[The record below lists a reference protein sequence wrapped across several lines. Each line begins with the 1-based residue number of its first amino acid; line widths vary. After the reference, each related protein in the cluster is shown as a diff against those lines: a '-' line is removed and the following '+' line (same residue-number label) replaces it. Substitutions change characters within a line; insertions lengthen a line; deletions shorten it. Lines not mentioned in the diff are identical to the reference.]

1 VHPPPKEGKDSMT
14 AAIHPA
20 NIGDGQVVK
29 LVAIVVTHNRLGQ
42 LKKTLA
48 ALLATPQQHLDAVV
62 VFNNASTDGT
72 ESWLQTLQDPRVLTE
87 TAAENIGGAGG
98 FEAAMR
104 LAVKLYSPD
113 WVVLMDDDGRPEPG
127 ALCAFQAHADGKFDA
142 IAAAVFMPDGQIC
155 DINRPSVNPF
165 WRKRRFFPTLRHGR
179 EGFHLDLSDYAAAP
193 QTVDAASFVGLFLSR
208 NAIRRAGYPDGR
220 MFIYGDDTL
229 YTLRLTKLGGKLGFC
244 PDIRFTHDFTSK
256 SKDTKQF
263 HPLWKTYYHHRNSLK
278 VYAFAAGRWYFLV
291 VAVLFPRWITMALVH
306 KGDRIIFLKLL
317 FRGVFDRHRAKS
329 ITCHKNILALARP
342 QQDKSAK
349 FH

>member
-1 VHPPPKEGKDSMT
+1 MT
-14 AAIHPA
+14 VATHRA

-48 ALLATPQQHLDAVV
+48 ALLATPPQHLDAVI
-62 VFNNASTDGT
+62 VFNNASTDET
-72 ESWLQTLQDPRVLTE
+72 ESWLQTLQDPRVWTE

-104 LAVKLYSPD
+104 LAMKRHSPD

-127 ALCAFQAHADGKFDA
+127 ALRAFQAHAGGRFDA

-165 WRKRRFFPTLRHGR
+165 WRKRRFIQTLRQGR
-179 EGFHLDLSDYAAAP
+179 EGFHLAPADYVAAP

-229 YTLRLTKLGGKLGFC
+229 YTLRLTKLGGKVGFC

-256 SKDTKQF
+256 SKGTKRF
-263 HPLWKTYYHHRNSLK
+263 HPLWKTYYHHRNILK

-291 VAVLFPRWITMALVH
+291 FAVLFPRWITMGLFH
-306 KGDRIIFLKLL
+306 KSDRVTFFKLL
-317 FRGVFDRHRAKS
+317 FRGIFDGHRAKS
-329 ITCHKNILALARP
+329 DICHKNVLALARP
-342 QQDKSAK
+342 HQDKSAK